1 MIGEQD
7 SPSSSSFL
15 LYPSFLLYIIKPL
28 MERMNNLIQ
37 KRKYTEL
44 EESEEESEGNHV
56 ECIPSLSST
65 TTTITSSLTT
75 TTNDDDSFNLFL
87 QRIPTERLLT
97 FNKKNYFNF
106 YLQKELRHFKSFGI
120 HYTPLISTKLLDFIS
135 DLVDILHYRKET
147 EWLSCNFLLF
157 YLSHKNYSK
166 KKKLLLALACA
177 CVFVA
182 GKLEEETHDPGIQ
195 DYLRVVN
202 QKLKE
207 DSVAVSATELR
218 RAELRL
224 LALFEWNLNYT
235 TPFMFYY
242 EIVLSLRREDF
253 CLDGLT
259 SLFCIYIS
267 KFIRNTTSSSVAF
280 CCPSVQAIVA
290 LVLATDDI
298 PFTKDQKRLKELV
311 TNVYNEYLQQCTIE
325 QKSQVEKHV
334 NIYSADLQLKRL
346 HAASWSANALS

>member
-7 SPSSSSFL
+7 SPSSSYFLL

-28 MERMNNLIQ
+28 MKRMNNLIQ
-37 KRKYTEL
+37 KRKYIEL
-44 EESEEESEGNHV
+44 EESEEESEGNDV

-65 TTTITSSLTT
+65 TTTTT
-75 TTNDDDSFNLFL
+75 TTNEDDSSNLFL

-106 YLQKELRHFKSFGI
+106 YLQKELRHFQSFGI

-135 DLVDILHYRKET
+135 DLVEILHYRKET

-166 KKKLLLALACA
+166 KKKLLLVLACA

-202 QKLKE
+202 LQLKE

-242 EIVLSLRREDF
+242 EIVLSLRKKDF

-267 KFIRNTTSSSVAF
+267 KFIRDTTSSSVAL

-298 PFTKDQKRLKELV
+298 PFSNDQKRLKELV

-325 QKSQVEKHV
+325 QKLQVEKHV
-334 NIYSADLQLKRL
+334 NIYSKKNNVV
-346 HAASWSANALS
+346 S